1 MVTLSLILKLLFKS
15 SSSPAVSTILN
26 EISYPTTPIVFL
38 LLGLNL
44 NRYKFLTNGRENLT
58 KIVKKNMKIL
68 INSKTQKYLWMKVVE
83 GSPITESLLS
93 SKMKK
98 ENSHRF
104 TSNNQIRKG
113 SSLMQ
118 KLLRVV
124 ATKQKQNIHPLL

>member
-15 SSSPAVSTILN
+15 SSSPAFSTILN

-44 NRYKFLTNGRENLT
+44 NRYKFLINGRENLT
-58 KIVKKNMKIL
+58 KIVKKNMMIL

-98 ENSHRF
+98 DNSHRF
-104 TSNNQIRKG
+104 TSSNQIREV

-124 ATKQKQNIHPLL
+124 ATK